1 MPVPAR
7 AETDAAVDAAGAVE
21 AVDAAAPESE
31 LVSAGDP
38 DRMATMATLA
48 RQLARRVARRVAG
61 RPVRLYAG
69 VGASYLLIGV
79 VLWWHA
85 WSAGAATHTLC
96 GCGDPALFLWFFQ
109 WPATAVAHL
118 HNPFY
123 STALFHPGGINMLS
137 QTSVMGLSV
146 PLIPVTWIW
155 GPVASLNV
163 ASTVAPALSAFAAFA
178 VLRRW
183 VRWAPA
189 AYVGGLLYGF
199 SPFVLSSLEFAHLMT
214 AAVMLLPLIAGTL
227 DEMLVRQRYAA
238 WKSGLVLGLLLFW
251 QFFLSTELV
260 AILAVLLVV
269 GVIILVL
276 MGRLGD
282 RDRLHRQLPHAV
294 RGLVVGT
301 VVGGV
306 LLAYPLWF
314 ALDGPAHLAGVIW
327 PNIEALGGFNG
338 GSFVGPQYPQGV
350 SVFITLGGYGGKVL
364 PSAAYLG
371 WGLIA
376 VLTAG
381 TLIWFRDLRLRFW
394 ALILIVCV
402 LLSLG
407 VRRGQFEPAHIFGH
421 IPVLDDVIEQRFMLF
436 GFLAAAV
443 MLALILDHA
452 RYDLPALLGEARARA
467 FGGARALGLGAA
479 AGATALALVPILLVF
494 GPRLPFTM
502 TAVTL
507 PRWYTEVAPKLPP
520 DRVLLSYPPP
530 FSSLQMAMTWQAVDA
545 DVYSQAGGG
554 GPEGTPAR
562 AGSAR
567 PGFELLAHLAFRVNT
582 PTPVG
587 SATELAAVRH
597 SLAVWRVNTVVI
609 APQPGVGVYGQ
620 GIDPTYAAAYMT
632 AALGRLPTI
641 QAGAWVWDDVSLA
654 SASAPPAVPQ
664 APGQLQACEANAK
677 GTGVSLAMS
686 RCVLGS

>member
-1 MPVPAR
+1 MRP
-7 AETDAAVDAAGAVE
+7 
-21 AVDAAAPESE
+21 
-31 LVSAGDP
+31 
-38 DRMATMATLA
+38 LA
-48 RQLARRVARRVAG
+48 
-61 RPVRLYAG
+61 LYTV

-85 WSAGAATHTLC
+85 WSAGATSHTLC
-96 GCGDPALFLWFFQ
+96 GCGDPALFLFFFQ

-123 STALFHPGGINMLS
+123 STALFHPGGINLLS

-155 GPVASLNV
+155 GPVAALNV
-163 ASTVAPALSAFAAFA
+163 ASTVTPALGAFATFA

-214 AAVMLLPLIAGTL
+214 AAVMLLPLIAAVL
-227 DEMLVRQRYAA
+227 DEILVRQRYSAT
-238 WKSGLVLGLLLFW
+238 KSGLVLGLLLFW

-269 GVIILVL
+269 AVVILVV
-276 MGRLGD
+276 MGGLGD
-282 RDRLHRQLPHAV
+282 RDRLRRQLPHAV
-294 RGLVVGT
+294 RGLVVGG
-301 VVGGV
+301 VVGVV

-314 ALDGPAHLAGVIW
+314 ALDGPAHLSGVIW

-376 VLTAG
+376 VLVAG
-381 TLIWFRDLRLRFW
+381 ALLWFRDLRLRFW
-394 ALILIVCV
+394 TLLLVVSV
-402 LLSLG
+402 LFSLG

-443 MLALILDHA
+443 MLALILDHV
-452 RYDLPALLGEARARA
+452 RYDLPARLGVLVRARA
-467 FGGARALGLGAA
+467 VGLGSALGAIA
-479 AGATALALVPILLVF
+479 VALVPILLVF

-502 TAVTL
+502 SAVTL
-507 PRWYTEVAPKLPP
+507 PRWYRAVAPGLPP

-554 GPEGTPAR
+554 GPQGTPAR

-567 PGFELLAHLAFRVNT
+567 PGFSLLAHLAFRVNT
-582 PTPVG
+582 PTPSG

-609 APQPGVGVYGQ
+609 APQPGAGVYQEGL
-620 GIDPTYAAAYMT
+620 DPTYAAAYMT
-632 AALGRLPTI
+632 AVLGRLPQI

-654 SASAPPAVPQ
+654 PGSVPASRPQ
-664 APGQLQACEANAK
+664 RPGQLSSCEAQTK
-677 GTGVSLAMS
+677 GTGVSLALP